1 MRNRGVVRTRPK
13 GHGHRR
19 LRSCGVCYPRSM
31 LSRLAAVVFGV
42 ILACLV
48 AETAFRF
55 IPTGHSS
62 HSIAFALTAQSWVR
76 QCWHLDA
83 WGYRAHPKP
92 PPGVTRTIVIVGD
105 SFTAGAGLCNT
116 EDRFGDQL
124 AMRRP
129 DYRVFVLG
137 ANGTDT
143 REQLAR
149 LRRFP
154 EKPDVIVLGYFG
166 NDIDDTA
173 KEAGYKPPPLQ
184 PYTDLSPLI
193 KPLVTASYALNYVY
207 WLRPHLDVQEL
218 LTFYEGAW
226 VNPTVVRAHLADLDG
241 FTGFGVPL
249 VVVIFPYL
257 PDLEWSKRYTQV
269 VGDHFK
275 AQRVPVIDVGEIARD
290 LPLARRVVNPNDPH
304 ASAEV
309 NHRIGSALARI
320 IP

>member
-1 MRNRGVVRTRPK
+1 MLVRL
-13 GHGHRR
+13 G
-19 LRSCGVCYPRSM
+19 
-31 LSRLAAVVFGV
+31 AVVFGV
-42 ILACLV
+42 ILACLI

-55 IPTGHSS
+55 VPTGHGS

-83 WGYRAHPKP
+83 LGYRSHPRA
-92 PPGVTRTIVIVGD
+92 PPGVTRTVIIVGD
-105 SFTAGAGLCNT
+105 SFTAGAGLCDT
-116 EDRFGDQL
+116 QDRFGDQL
-124 AMRRP
+124 AARRP

-137 ANGTDT
+137 VNGADT
-143 REQLAR
+143 REELAR
-149 LRRFP
+149 LRGFP

-193 KPLVTASYALNYVY
+193 KPLVTKSYALNYLY
-207 WLRPHLDVQEL
+207 WLRPHLDVREL
-218 LTFYEGAW
+218 LAFYERAW
-226 VNPTVVRAHLADLDG
+226 ADPSVVRAHLADLDG
-241 FTGFGVPL
+241 FARFGVPL

-257 PDLEWSKRYTQV
+257 PDLGWSTRYTQV
-269 VGDHFK
+269 VGDHFR
-275 AQRVPVIDVGEIARD
+275 AQRVPVIDVGEISRD
-290 LPLARRVVNPNDPH
+290 LPPARRVVNTNDPH

-309 NHRIGSALARI
+309 NHRLGAALARV